1 MRFVASM
8 LLWNLPFKACQPP
21 HVSIILHFQF
31 PKEFFTISV
40 TLIIISIK
48 MLLKFVHRIFV
59 VVILTLNFQT
69 HIRRTKREAVAVAR
83 IFYHYYVLNER
94 KIWHWIEFQ
103 QQRKKKRRPLSFQC
117 IDINSV
123 FFFLVLLPHKVF
135 CHTINEF
142 IQRIEV
148 EGKHGISVREIIDS
162 ADIWTK

>member
-8 LLWNLPFKACQPP
+8 LLWNLPWKACQPP

-40 TLIIISIK
+40 TLIIIFIK

-59 VVILTLNFQT
+59 VVAMA
-69 HIRRTKREAVAVAR
+69 E

-103 QQRKKKRRPLSFQC
+103 QQRKKNRRPLSFQC
-117 IDINSV
+117 SDINSV
-123 FFFLVLLPHKVF
+123 FFFLVLQPHKVF

-148 EGKHGISVREIIDS
+148 EGKHGISIREMIDS
-162 ADIWTK
+162 RYYIIIHTADIWTK